1 MAERLDLTTPE
12 GAVAACTNL
21 TVTSLHL
28 DWAGARITA
37 KFKGDNGRSYGAVWE
52 GATATTLMIA
62 LNKANLTSNSLH
74 KRVINQA
81 LTDGKLPAGTVSGS
95 PD

>member
-21 TVTSLHL
+21 SVTSLHL
-28 DWAGARITA
+28 DWSGARITA
-37 KFKGDNGRSYGAVWE
+37 KFQGDNGKSYGAFWE
-52 GATATTLMIA
+52 GTVATTLMLA

-81 LTDGKLPAGTVSGS
+81 LTDGKLPAGTISGI